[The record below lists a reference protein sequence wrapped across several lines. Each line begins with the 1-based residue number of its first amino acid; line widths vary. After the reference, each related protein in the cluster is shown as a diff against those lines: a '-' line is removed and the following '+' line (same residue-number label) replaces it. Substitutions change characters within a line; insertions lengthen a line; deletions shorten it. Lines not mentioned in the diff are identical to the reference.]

1 MDVPPLPPPP
11 DQLPSTPG
19 WGPHVQVTPAFKY
32 AGFWQRFAALF
43 IDSLLFVPFAIPFFI
58 RVWNEASNQI
68 NVGSRTGSF
77 DFTTMRT
84 GVLGWAI
91 ALGALRYAYEVIMIG
106 KWNATVGKFAL
117 SIRVRR
123 DDGSPAG
130 WREAL
135 LRPLLQLGLN
145 VVNGIGGVGILGL
158 LDYLWMLWD
167 RQKQTLHDKI
177 AGTIVVQV

>member
-1 MDVPPLPPPP
+1 
-11 DQLPSTPG
+11 
-19 WGPHVQVTPAFKY
+19 
-32 AGFWQRFAALF
+32 
-43 IDSLLFVPFAIPFFI
+43 
-58 RVWNEASNQI
+58 
-68 NVGSRTGSF
+68 
-77 DFTTMRT
+77 
-84 GVLGWAI
+84 
-91 ALGALRYAYEVIMIG
+91 MIG

-145 VVNGIGGVGILGL
+145 VVNGVGGVGILGL